1 MNMDEIMMI
10 KKEDKREAEE
20 NKKMKVIIAG
30 CACVVFSELTPE
42 EIERFKRYRPD
53 ALTMCD
59 ESNPE
64 NTFTMDI
71 DDGPGKLEDSTAVF
85 SRTKSAEGKATI
97 TVLLDPEEEDKLS
110 MVRENLGLGL
120 IRLRELEA
128 ALLNRRDEL
137 ADAEKKVNEML
148 TLM

>member
-1 MNMDEIMMI
+1 MDESMMTVKVETEE
-10 KKEDKREAEE
+10 KKE
-20 NKKMKVIIAG
+20 MKVIVAG

-42 EIERFKRYRPD
+42 EIERFKRYQPD

-59 ESNPE
+59 KSNPE
-64 NTFTMDI
+64 NTFTSDI

-85 SRTKSAEGKATI
+85 SRTKSVEGKATI
-97 TVLLDPEEEDKLS
+97 TILLDPEEEDKPA
-110 MVRENLGLGL
+110 MVRQNLGPAL

-128 ALLNRRDEL
+128 ALLNRLDGL
-137 ADAEKKVNEML
+137 AEAEKEVSAML

>member
-1 MNMDEIMMI
+1 MNMDESMMTVKVDTEE
-10 KKEDKREAEE
+10 KKE
-20 NKKMKVIIAG
+20 MKVIVAG

-42 EIERFKRYRPD
+42 KIERFKRYQPD

-85 SRTKSAEGKATI
+85 SRTKSVEGKATI
-97 TVLLDPEEEDKLS
+97 TILLDPEEEDKPA
-110 MVRENLGLGL
+110 MVQQNLGPALL
-120 IRLRELEA
+120 RLRELEA
-128 ALLNRRDEL
+128 ALLTRMDGL
-137 ADAEKKVNEML
+137 AEAEKKVTAML

>member
-1 MNMDEIMMI
+1 MDESMMTVKVETEE
-10 KKEDKREAEE
+10 KKE
-20 NKKMKVIIAG
+20 MKVIVAG

-42 EIERFKRYRPD
+42 EIERFKRYQPD

-85 SRTKSAEGKATI
+85 SRTKSVEGKATI
-97 TVLLDPEEEDKLS
+97 TILLDPEEEDKPA
-110 MVRENLGLGL
+110 MVRQNLGPAL
-120 IRLRELEA
+120 IRLRELES
-128 ALLNRRDEL
+128 ALLSRMDGL
-137 ADAEKKVNEML
+137 ADAEKKVNAML